1 MWQPDLYL
9 PSGDIS
15 PDSSLFPSSSDE
27 SVGSYEDISVY
38 NSYSENSNQ
47 SQNIFDGYSNSS
59 YTQMEN
65 FSYLKSDSTS
75 NKNGLLQKFQ
85 NFKSL
90 PMDSWKGEV
99 WLYSFIIKHLLYF
112 LLFYYQIYFEYQ
124 IRCFL
129 FTADTRL
136 LKNF

>member
-99 WLYSFIIKHLLYF
+99 
-112 LLFYYQIYFEYQ
+112 
-124 IRCFL
+124 
-129 FTADTRL
+129 
-136 LKNF
+136 